1 MIDGM
6 DETAVPYFQ
15 LATVILREKLAKNEA
30 LWRHYTHPG
39 NAPTSGL
46 ASLYAA
52 KVQAIVDELNR
63 RAAGGEQDN
72 L

>member
-1 MIDGM
+1 MN
-6 DETAVPYFQ
+6 ETAVPYYQ

-30 LWRHYTHPG
+30 LWRHYSHPG

-52 KVQAIVDELNR
+52 KCQAIVDELNR
-63 RAAGGEQDN
+63 RAAAGEQDN

>member
-1 MIDGM
+1 MT
-6 DETAVPYFQ
+6 ETVVPYHQ
-15 LATVILREKLAKNEA
+15 LATSILRQKLVKNEA
-30 LWRHYTHPG
+30 LWRRYSYPG

-52 KVQAIVDELNR
+52 KCQAIVDELNR
-63 RAAGGEQDN
+63 RAAAGEQDN

>member
-1 MIDGM
+1 MN
-6 DETAVPYFQ
+6 ENAVPYHQ
-15 LATVILREKLAKNEA
+15 LATVVLRQKLVKNEA
-30 LWRHYTHPG
+30 LWRRYSYPG

-52 KVQAIVDELNR
+52 KCQAIVDDLNR
-63 RAAGGEQDN
+63 RAAAGEQDN

>member
-1 MIDGM
+1 MN
-6 DETAVPYFQ
+6 ENAVPYHQ
-15 LATVILREKLAKNEA
+15 LATVVLRQKLVKNEA
-30 LWRHYTHPG
+30 LWRRYTHPG

-52 KVQAIVDELNR
+52 KCQAIVDELNR
-63 RAAGGEQDN
+63 RAAAGEQDN

>member
-1 MIDGM
+1 MN
-6 DETAVPYFQ
+6 ETAVPYHQ

-52 KVQAIVDELNR
+52 KCQAIVDELNR
-63 RAAGGEQDN
+63 RAAAGEQDN

>member
-1 MIDGM
+1 MN
-6 DETAVPYFQ
+6 ENAVPYHQ
-15 LATVILREKLAKNEA
+15 LATDVLRQKLFKNEA
-30 LWRHYTHPG
+30 LWRRYSYPG

-52 KVQAIVDELNR
+52 KCQAIVDELNR
-63 RAAGGEQDN
+63 RAAAGEQDN